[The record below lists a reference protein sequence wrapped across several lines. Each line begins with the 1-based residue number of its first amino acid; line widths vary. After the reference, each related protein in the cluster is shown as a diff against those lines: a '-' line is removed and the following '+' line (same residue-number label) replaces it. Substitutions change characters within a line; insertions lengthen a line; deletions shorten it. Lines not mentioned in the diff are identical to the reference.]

1 MHGEGGLAGLM
12 SLERVAEIEVA
23 GEQGAAADGMVV
35 REGLEQR
42 VGEALGVMLWV
53 ALWVRLAVGVE
64 EMLGV
69 WVALLVAWDVAV

>member
-1 MHGEGGLAGLM
+1 VSLGLAEKEL
-12 SLERVAEIEVA
+12 VALGVP
-23 GEQGAAADGMVV
+23 AAVS
-35 REGLEQR
+35 ES